1 MIIDI
6 PVDVDNI
13 MDEALSSYPN
23 YYFEKLV
30 KDLSTTIWKTRSEST
45 SSKCSKGTNRC
56 RTSSTQV
63 NCKTMNKRQRKKRYK
78 TQLIRQT
85 VSFLHRYM
93 QGVFEVKVIF
103 HPVKRH
109 KPTEPRDHEEET
121 TQETNA
127 TAHSEALS

>member
-1 MIIDI
+1 
-6 PVDVDNI
+6 
-13 MDEALSSYPN
+13 
-23 YYFEKLV
+23 
-30 KDLSTTIWKTRSEST
+30 
-45 SSKCSKGTNRC
+45 
-56 RTSSTQV
+56 
-63 NCKTMNKRQRKKRYK
+63 MNKRKRKKRYK

-103 HPVKRH
+103 HRIKRH
-109 KPTEPRDHEEET
+109 NPTEPRDHEEET

>member
-1 MIIDI
+1 
-6 PVDVDNI
+6 
-13 MDEALSSYPN
+13 
-23 YYFEKLV
+23 
-30 KDLSTTIWKTRSEST
+30 
-45 SSKCSKGTNRC
+45 
-56 RTSSTQV
+56 
-63 NCKTMNKRQRKKRYK
+63 MNKRKRKKRYK

-103 HPVKRH
+103 HRIKRRN
-109 KPTEPRDHEEET
+109 PTEPRDHEEET

>member
-1 MIIDI
+1 
-6 PVDVDNI
+6 
-13 MDEALSSYPN
+13 
-23 YYFEKLV
+23 
-30 KDLSTTIWKTRSEST
+30 
-45 SSKCSKGTNRC
+45 
-56 RTSSTQV
+56 
-63 NCKTMNKRQRKKRYK
+63 MNKRQRKKRYK

-85 VSFLHRYM
+85 VSFLHSLNM
-93 QGVFEVKVIF
+93 QGVFEVQVIF

>member
-1 MIIDI
+1 
-6 PVDVDNI
+6 
-13 MDEALSSYPN
+13 
-23 YYFEKLV
+23 
-30 KDLSTTIWKTRSEST
+30 
-45 SSKCSKGTNRC
+45 
-56 RTSSTQV
+56 
-63 NCKTMNKRQRKKRYK
+63 MNKRQRKKRYK

-103 HPVKRH
+103 HRIKRRN
-109 KPTEPRDHEEET
+109 PTEPRDHEEET

>member
-1 MIIDI
+1 
-6 PVDVDNI
+6 
-13 MDEALSSYPN
+13 
-23 YYFEKLV
+23 
-30 KDLSTTIWKTRSEST
+30 
-45 SSKCSKGTNRC
+45 
-56 RTSSTQV
+56 
-63 NCKTMNKRQRKKRYK
+63 MNKRKRKKRYK

-103 HPVKRH
+103 HRIKRH